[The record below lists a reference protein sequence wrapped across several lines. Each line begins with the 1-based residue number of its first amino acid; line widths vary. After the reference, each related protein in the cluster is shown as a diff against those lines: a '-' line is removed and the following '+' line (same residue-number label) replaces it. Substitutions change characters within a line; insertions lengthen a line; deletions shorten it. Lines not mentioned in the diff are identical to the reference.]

1 MRRSKSIRNYE
12 MVIKLLLLLLHQH
25 LRLTDRLLGID
36 KILKFIGISDDH
48 HLHKFPIYRNK
59 INIWQGIIFHWGIN
73 LGLTTIH
80 KLNYFRLLTEK
91 EMLKEET
98 CKIIFLF
105 WILVDEKCFG
115 GYIKSKNWQRTDNL
129 RMIQKWKLMIF
140 RTQLD
145 SKAFTEMAV
154 RA

>member
-25 LRLTDRLLGID
+25 LRLTDSLLGID
-36 KILKFIGISDDH
+36 KILKFIGISDYH

-80 KLNYFRLLTEK
+80 KLNYFRLSTEK
-91 EMLKEET
+91 EMLKEEI

-105 WILVDEKCFG
+105 WILDEKYFG
-115 GYIKSKNWQRTDNL
+115 GYIKSKN
-129 RMIQKWKLMIF
+129 F
-140 RTQLD
+140 RTIWGWFRSGSWWSLELNWIN
-145 SKAFTEMAV
+145 SKAFTEMAF
-154 RA
+154 RAQ